1 MKNSPREKGEKKIGS
16 KTSRDKRIKEENSDV
31 RENRNRKEIKAGKY
45 NKAEKE
51 NKAGKEDKGGKYN
64 KAGKKNKAE
73 KEDKA
78 GKYNKAEKDDKT
90 EKQNK
95 AGKQNKIENKE
106 SFVLNKSRRRE
117 HNNNKPHDSKQEKP
131 NYIVEKKETAKGISK
146 INRQEHADKNTSTNS
161 WNKEIQ
167 GKPKEGNIAASKDR
181 TQKAGKKKKCGQEE
195 CPYSKKCG
203 GCHYLDLPY
212 EEQLKIKQKQVSK
225 LLSDFCKVN
234 TIIGME
240 YPYHYRNKVQAVF
253 GRDAKGNIISGVYK
267 EGTHQIIPTTS
278 CLIEDKKAD
287 EIIGTIRGMLKSFKI
302 KTYDEDTGF
311 GLLRYV
317 LVKRG
322 FTSGEIMVV
331 LVIASPILPSKN
343 NFVTA
348 LRKAHPEITTI
359 VLNINNRTDS
369 LILGD
374 RETVLYGKGYIEDTL
389 CGNVFR
395 ISSKSFY
402 QVNPVQTERL
412 YQLAIKAAG
421 LTGKERVIDAYCGI
435 GTIGLVAS
443 KYAKEVLGIEVNKEA
458 VKDAI
463 ANAKRNGITNEQ
475 FYNTDATEFMIA
487 MAEKGEKADVVIMD
501 PPRAGS
507 TEQFIDAVECLQ
519 PGRVVYISCNPVTLQ
534 RDLKYFIK
542 KGYQAKEAWLVDM
555 FPWTVHVETV
565 VLMSRKESK

>member
-1 MKNSPREKGEKKIGS
+1 MKNPPKINDVEK
-16 KTSRDKRIKEENSDV
+16 NSSV
-31 RENRNRKEIKAGKY
+31 AGKRNNLTKNSSVTKKQHTSKEASRKTDKPY
-45 NKAEKE
+45 IKLEKHGNKSMNAISKQEFSDKQE
-51 NKAGKEDKGGKYN
+51 SSKKNIDSKANIDS
-64 KAGKKNKAE
+64 KKNKYIKSSEAYQKNKFQSKGLGVKNKDENITAE
-73 KEDKA
+73 KSK
-78 GKYNKAEKDDKT
+78 KPR
-90 EKQNK
+90 
-95 AGKQNKIENKE
+95 
-106 SFVLNKSRRRE
+106 LNK
-117 HNNNKPHDSKQEKP
+117 
-131 NYIVEKKETAKGISK
+131 KKIYGEY
-146 INRQEHADKNTSTNS
+146 
-161 WNKEIQ
+161 
-167 GKPKEGNIAASKDR
+167 
-181 TQKAGKKKKCGQEE
+181 E
-195 CPYSKKCG
+195 CSHSKKCG

-212 EEQLKIKQKQVSK
+212 EEQLKIKQKQVAK
-225 LLSDFCKVN
+225 LLSDFCTVHPIK
-234 TIIGME
+234 GME
-240 YPYHYRNKVQAVF
+240 HPYHYRNKVQAVF

-267 EGTHQIIPTTS
+267 EGTHQIIPTTA

-331 LVIASPILPSKN
+331 LVIASPILPSKK
-343 NFVTA
+343 NFVAA

-402 QVNPVQTERL
+402 QVNPVQTEIL

-443 KYAKEVLGIEVNKEA
+443 KYAKEVLGVEVNKEA
-458 VKDAI
+458 IKDAI
-463 ANAKRNGITNEQ
+463 ANAKRNGITNEH
-475 FYNTDATEFMIA
+475 FYNSDATEFMTV
-487 MAEKGEKADVVIMD
+487 MAEKGERADVVIMD

-507 TEQFIDAVECLQ
+507 TEQFIDAVESIQ
-519 PGRVVYISCNPVTLQ
+519 PSRVVYISCNPVTLQ
-534 RDLKYFIK
+534 RDLKYFVK
-542 KGYQAKEAWLVDM
+542 KGYQVKEAWPVDM
-555 FPWTVHVETV
+555 FPWTGHCEV
-565 VLMSRKESK
+565 VCLLQRSEK